1 LDKQN
6 SQNPVKKFIS
16 VFQYSGVALEIV
28 WSTSA
33 KLTIAMALTTLFAG
47 VLPAAIASVGGLFV
61 DVVSNAFQDDGSNTA
76 QLRSDALYYVFLEAG
91 LVVLMTGAQRI
102 NTVCQS
108 ILRVLLGNKI
118 NVMILEK
125 ALTLE
130 LAHFEDAEYYD
141 KLVRARREASSRPLS
156 LVIKTFD
163 LFRDIIALITI
174 GIWLFQF
181 SPYAVLLL
189 AVAGVPAFI
198 AEAKFSGEAFRI
210 HRRRSAERRM
220 QIYLEMVLTRED
232 GVKEVKL
239 LQLGKMFLQRYVD
252 IFLNIYKEDRS
263 LVLRRGIWGYILGLI
278 ASAAFYFAYGW
289 VGFAAIAGAITIGQ
303 MTMYIAQFRL
313 GQNSVTNSLT
323 SINGMYE
330 DNLYLSNLTEFLSHK
345 VPEQTGE
352 GIAGPNPDDGIR
364 FENVSFSYPGAQT
377 PALKNINLHITP
389 GESLAIVGEN
399 GSGKTT
405 LIKLLTRL
413 YTPTEG
419 RILVDGLDLQEWDTN
434 AIREKIGVIFQ
445 DFARYQLIVGENIGI
460 GDVDNIE
467 DGNQIEEAARK
478 GMADE
483 FVRDLP
489 LDYQTQLGTWFK
501 DGKELS
507 GGQWQKIALSRAFM
521 RSKADILILDEPTAA
536 IDARAEAEIFEH
548 FNDLTDNRIS
558 IIISLGTWFKDGKEL
573 SGGQWQKIALSRA
586 FMRSKADILILDEPT
601 AAIDARAEAEIFE
614 HFNDLTDNR
623 ISIIISH
630 RFSTVRRADHI
641 IVLEKAE
648 VLEQGS
654 HQQLLEMDGQ
664 YATLFNLQAK
674 GYQ

>member
-1 LDKQN
+1 MTAEKSSKSPL
-6 SQNPVKKFIS
+6 SRFLG
-16 VFQYSGVALEIV
+16 VFRYSAVAMRIV
-28 WSTSA
+28 WDTSA
-33 KLTIAMALTTLFAG
+33 SLMIAMALTTLIVG
-47 VLPAAIASVGGLFV
+47 LLPAAIASVGGLFV
-61 DVVSNAFQDDGSNTA
+61 DAVAGALGSA
-76 QLRSDALYYVFLEAG
+76 GAAAEVARSEALTFVYIEVG
-91 LVVLMTGAQRI
+91 LVLLMTAAQQA
-102 NTVCQS
+102 NTVCQA

-156 LVIKTFD
+156 LVTKTFN
-163 LFRDIIALITI
+163 LLRNVISLIAI
-174 GIWLFQF
+174 GAFLFQF

-189 AVAGVPAFI
+189 SIAGVPAFI
-198 AEAKFSGEAFRI
+198 AEAKFSGEAFRVNK
-210 HRRRSAERRM
+210 RRSAERRM

-239 LQLGKMFLQRYVD
+239 LQLGKIFLQRYVD
-252 IFLNIYKEDRS
+252 IFLAIYKEDRS
-263 LVLRRGIWGYILGLI
+263 LVLRRGVWGYGLGII
-278 ASAAFYFAYGW
+278 ASGAFYFAYGW

-313 GQNSVTNSLT
+313 GQSAVTSSLT
-323 SINGMYE
+323 SVNGMYE
-330 DNLYLSNLTEFLSHK
+330 DNLYLSNLTEYLEHE
-345 VPEQTGE
+345 VPEQSGNLH
-352 GIAGPNPDDGIR
+352 AGPRPEDGIR
-364 FENVSFSYPGAQT
+364 FESVSFFYPGSDVPALDNVS
-377 PALKNINLHITP
+377 LHITP

-413 YTPTEG
+413 YTPTQGQILLEG
-419 RILVDGLDLQEWDTN
+419 LPLQEWDIDTL
-434 AIREKIGVIFQ
+434 RRKIGVIFQ

-460 GDVDNIE
+460 GDSDNLASESEIE
-467 DGNQIEEAARK
+467 IAAKK

-489 LDYQTQLGTWFK
+489 SGYKTQLGTWFK

-507 GGQWQKIALSRAFM
+507 GGQWQKVALSRAFM

-536 IDARAEAEIFEH
+536 IDAKAEADIFAH
-548 FNDLTDNRIS
+548 FAELT
-558 IIISLGTWFKDGKEL
+558 
-573 SGGQWQKIALSRA
+573 A
-586 FMRSKADILILDEPT
+586 
-601 AAIDARAEAEIFE
+601 
-614 HFNDLTDNR
+614 NR

-641 IVLEKAE
+641 IVLEKSKIME
-648 VLEQGS
+648 KGS
-654 HQQLLEMDGQ
+654 HEELLELGGQ
-664 YATLFNLQAK
+664 YATLFKLQAE

>member
-1 LDKQN
+1 MK
-6 SQNPVKKFIS
+6 
-16 VFQYSGVALEIV
+16 IV
-28 WSTSA
+28 WGTSA
-33 KLTIAMALTTLFAG
+33 TLTLVMAATTVVSG

-61 DVVSNAFQDDGSNTA
+61 DAVASAIQNTGDA
-76 QLRSDALYYVFLEAG
+76 AEAVRSEVLFYVLVEAG
-91 LVVLMTGAQRI
+91 LVVIMTGAQKL

-141 KLVRARREASSRPLS
+141 KLVRARRDASSRPLS

-163 LFRDIIALITI
+163 LARDLVALLTI

-181 SPYAVLLL
+181 SPLAVLLL
-189 AVAGVPAFI
+189 GLAGIPAFL

-210 HRRRSAERRM
+210 HRRRSAERRV
-220 QIYLEMVLTRED
+220 QIYLEMVMTRED

-239 LQLGKMFLQRYVD
+239 LQLGKLFLQRYVG
-252 IFLNIYKEDRS
+252 IFRKIYKEDRK
-263 LVLRRGIWGYILGLI
+263 LVLRRGFWGYVLGLL

-289 VGFAAIAGAITIGQ
+289 VGFAAIAGAITIGK
-303 MTMYIAQFRL
+303 MTMYIAQFHL
-313 GQNSVTNSLT
+313 GQNAVTNSLT
-323 SINGMYE
+323 AVNGMYE
-330 DNLYLSNLTEFLSHK
+330 DNLYLSNLTEYLNHK
-345 VPEQTGE
+345 VPETTGNKT
-352 GIAGPNPDDGIR
+352 AGPDPSDGIR
-364 FENVSFSYPGAQT
+364 IENVSFFYPGSNI
-377 PALKNINLHITP
+377 PALNEVNLHIRP

-413 YTPTEG
+413 YQPSEG
-419 RILVDGLDLQEWDTN
+419 KIYLEGLDLKEWDIDTL
-434 AIREKIGVIFQ
+434 RKKIGVIFQ
-445 DFARYQLIVGENIGI
+445 DFARYQLLVGENIGI
-460 GDVDNIE
+460 GDVDELEQDELIE
-467 DGNQIEEAARK
+467 KAAEK

-483 FVRDLP
+483 FVKDLP
-489 LDYQTQLGTWFK
+489 QGYKTQLGTWFK

-536 IDARAEAEIFEH
+536 IDARAEAEIFSH
-548 FNDLTDNRIS
+548 FRDLTAN
-558 IIISLGTWFKDGKEL
+558 K
-573 SGGQWQKIALSRA
+573 
-586 FMRSKADILILDEPT
+586 
-601 AAIDARAEAEIFE
+601 
-614 HFNDLTDNR
+614 

-630 RFSTVRRADHI
+630 RFSTVRMADHI

-648 VLEQGS
+648 ILEQGS
-654 HQQLLEMDGQ
+654 HEGLLASGGQ
-664 YATLFNLQAK
+664 YATLFNLQAQ

>member
-1 LDKQN
+1 MENQDPQN
-6 SQNPVKKFIS
+6 SIKKFLA
-16 VFQYSGVALEIV
+16 VFQYSGVALQIV

-33 KLTIAMALTTLFAG
+33 KLTIAMALTTLVSGF
-47 VLPAAIASVGGLFV
+47 LPAVIASVGGLFV
-61 DVVSNAFQDDGSNTA
+61 DVVSNAFQDDGSNA
-76 QLRSDALYYVFLEAG
+76 EQLRSDALYYVFLEAG
-91 LVVLMTGAQRI
+91 LVVLITGAQRI
-102 NTVCQS
+102 STICQS

-163 LFRDIIALITI
+163 LFRDVIALTTI

-189 AVAGVPAFI
+189 GLAGVPAFL

-239 LQLGKMFLQRYVD
+239 LQLGRLFLERYVD
-252 IFLNIYKEDRS
+252 IFRNIYKEDRS
-263 LVLRRGIWGYILGLI
+263 LVLRRGFWGYILGLF

-330 DNLYLSNLTEFLSHK
+330 DNLYLSNLTEFLEHK
-345 VPEQTGE
+345 VPEHTGNKVQ
-352 GIAGPNPDDGIR
+352 GPDPADGIR
-364 FENVSFSYPGAQT
+364 FENVTFSYPGAQT
-377 PALKNINLHITP
+377 TALNCVNLHIIP
-389 GESLAIVGEN
+389 GQSLAIVGEN

-413 YTPTEG
+413 YAPTEG
-419 RILVDGLDLQEWDTN
+419 RILVDGLDLQEWDLDT
-434 AIREKIGVIFQ
+434 IREKVGVIFQ

-460 GDVDNIE
+460 GDVDSIGE
-467 DGNQIEEAARK
+467 DDQISEAARK
-478 GMADE
+478 GMAE
-483 FVRDLP
+483 AFVKDLP
-489 LDYQTQLGTWFK
+489 HKYQTQLGTWFK
-501 DGKELS
+501 DGQELS

-536 IDARAEAEIFEH
+536 IDARAEAEIFAH
-548 FNDLTDNRIS
+548 FGDLTN
-558 IIISLGTWFKDGKEL
+558 
-573 SGGQWQKIALSRA
+573 
-586 FMRSKADILILDEPT
+586 
-601 AAIDARAEAEIFE
+601 
-614 HFNDLTDNR
+614 NR

-630 RFSTVRRADHI
+630 RFSTVRMANHI

-648 VLEQGS
+648 IMEQGS
-654 HQQLLEMDGQ
+654 HQQLLDLDGQ

>member
-1 LDKQN
+1 MENQDPQN
-6 SQNPVKKFIS
+6 SIKKFLA
-16 VFQYSGVALEIV
+16 VFQYSGVALKIV

-33 KLTIAMALTTLFAG
+33 KLTIAMALTTLVSGF
-47 VLPAAIASVGGLFV
+47 LPAVIASVGGLFV
-61 DVVSNAFQDDGSNTA
+61 DVVSNAFQDDGSNA
-76 QLRSDALYYVFLEAG
+76 EQLRSDALYYVFLEAV

-102 NTVCQS
+102 STVCQS

-163 LFRDIIALITI
+163 LFRDVIALTTI

-189 AVAGVPAFI
+189 GLAGVPAFL

-239 LQLGKMFLQRYVD
+239 LQLGRLFLERYVD
-252 IFLNIYKEDRS
+252 IFRNIYKEDRS
-263 LVLRRGIWGYILGLI
+263 LVLRRGFWGYILGLF

-330 DNLYLSNLTEFLSHK
+330 DNLYLSNLTEFLEHK
-345 VPEQTGE
+345 VPEHTGNE
-352 GIAGPNPDDGIR
+352 VQGPDPADGIR
-364 FENVSFSYPGAQT
+364 FENVTFSYPGAQT
-377 PALKNINLHITP
+377 PALNCVNLHIIP
-389 GESLAIVGEN
+389 GQSLAIVGEN

-413 YTPTEG
+413 YAPTEG
-419 RILVDGLDLQEWDTN
+419 RILVDGLDLQEWDLDT
-434 AIREKIGVIFQ
+434 IREKVGVIFQ

-460 GDVDNIE
+460 GDVDSIGE
-467 DGNQIEEAARK
+467 DDQISEAARK
-478 GMADE
+478 GMAE
-483 FVRDLP
+483 AFVKDLP
-489 LDYQTQLGTWFK
+489 HKYQTQLGTWFK
-501 DGKELS
+501 DGQELS

-536 IDARAEAEIFEH
+536 IDARAEAEIFAH
-548 FNDLTDNRIS
+548 FGDLTN
-558 IIISLGTWFKDGKEL
+558 
-573 SGGQWQKIALSRA
+573 
-586 FMRSKADILILDEPT
+586 
-601 AAIDARAEAEIFE
+601 
-614 HFNDLTDNR
+614 NR

-630 RFSTVRRADHI
+630 RFSTVRMANHI

-648 VLEQGS
+648 IMEQGS
-654 HQQLLEMDGQ
+654 HQQLLDLDGQ

>member
-1 LDKQN
+1 MIDQVN
-6 SQNPVKKFIS
+6 NQEPPSSVRKFFS
-16 VFQYSGVALEIV
+16 VFQYSRVALEIV

-33 KLTIAMALTTLFAG
+33 ALTMAMAFSTLVSG

-61 DVVSNAFQDDGSNTA
+61 DAVASAFQQDSAAAEQARDDV
-76 QLRSDALYYVFLEAG
+76 LFYVFLELG
-91 LVVLMTGAQRI
+91 LVVFMTGAQRL
-102 NTVCQS
+102 NTICQS

-163 LFRDIIALITI
+163 LLRDLIALITI
-174 GIWLFQF
+174 GIFLFQF
-181 SPYAVLLL
+181 SVWAVALL
-189 AVAGVPAFI
+189 AIAGIPAFL

-239 LQLGKMFLQRYVD
+239 LQLGKLFLKRYVD
-252 IFLNIYKEDRS
+252 IFRSMYQEDRN
-263 LVLRRGIWGYILGLI
+263 LVLRRGFWGYVLGLL
-278 ASAAFYFAYGW
+278 ASSAFYFAYGW
-289 VGFAAIAGAITIGQ
+289 VGFATIAGAITIGQ

-313 GQNSVTNSLT
+313 GQNAVTNSLT
-323 SINGMYE
+323 AINGMYE
-330 DNLYLSNLTEFLSHK
+330 DNLYLSNLTEYLEHK
-345 VPEQTGE
+345 VPEQTGTE
-352 GIAGPNPDDGIR
+352 TLGFDRDDGIR
-364 FENVSFSYPGAQT
+364 FEDVSFSYPGSEI
-377 PALKNINLHITP
+377 PALNKVSLHIKP

-413 YTPTEG
+413 YSPSKG
-419 RILVDGLDLQEWDTN
+419 RIFLEGLELKEWDIETL
-434 AIREKIGVIFQ
+434 RQKIGVIFQ

-460 GDVDNIE
+460 GDVDEIE
-467 DGNQIEEAARK
+467 KDPLIEEAAKK
-478 GMADE
+478 GMADV

-489 LDYQTQLGTWFK
+489 RSYKTQLGTWFK

-536 IDARAEAEIFEH
+536 IDAKAEAEIFSH
-548 FNDLTDNRIS
+548 FGDLTDN
-558 IIISLGTWFKDGKEL
+558 K
-573 SGGQWQKIALSRA
+573 
-586 FMRSKADILILDEPT
+586 
-601 AAIDARAEAEIFE
+601 
-614 HFNDLTDNR
+614 

-641 IVLEKAE
+641 IVLEKGE
-648 VLEQGS
+648 IQEEGS
-654 HQQLLEMDGQ
+654 HSELLDKEGH
-664 YATLFNLQAK
+664 YATLFRLQAQ

>member
-1 LDKQN
+1 MEN
-6 SQNPVKKFIS
+6 PAPRNPVTRFIS
-16 VFQYSGVALEIV
+16 VFRYSGTAISIV

-33 KLTIAMALTTLFAG
+33 ALTIVMALTTLVAG

-61 DVVSNAFQDDGSNTA
+61 DAVVSALQLVDGDQEQA
-76 QLRSDALYYVFLEAG
+76 RSDVLFYVLVEAG
-91 LVVLMTGAQRI
+91 LVVLMTGAQRA

-163 LFRDIIALITI
+163 LLRDVIALITI

-181 SPYAVLLL
+181 SPWAVLLL
-189 AVAGVPAFI
+189 AAAGVPAFL

-239 LQLGKMFLQRYVD
+239 LQLGKLFLQRYVD

-263 LVLRRGIWGYILGLI
+263 LVLRRGFWGYVLGLL

-330 DNLYLSNLTEFLSHK
+330 DNLYLSNLTEYLDHK
-345 VPEQTGE
+345 VPEATGDKHT
-352 GIAGPNPDDGIR
+352 GPDPEDGIR
-364 FENVSFSYPGAQT
+364 FEQVSFYYPGSEVA
-377 PALKNINLHITP
+377 ALKSVSMHIRP

-413 YTPTEG
+413 YQPTEG
-419 RILVDGLDLQEWDTN
+419 QIFLEGLELSHWDIDTL
-434 AIREKIGVIFQ
+434 RQKIGVIFQ

-460 GDVDNIE
+460 GDVEEIE
-467 DGNQIEEAARK
+467 QDELISDAAKK
-478 GMADE
+478 GMADA
-483 FVRDLP
+483 FIKDLP
-489 LDYQTQLGTWFK
+489 SQYDTQLGTWFK

-521 RSKADILILDEPTAA
+521 RSKADVLILDEPTAA
-536 IDARAEAEIFEH
+536 IDARAEAEIFAH
-548 FNDLTDNRIS
+548 FRDLT
-558 IIISLGTWFKDGKEL
+558 
-573 SGGQWQKIALSRA
+573 
-586 FMRSKADILILDEPT
+586 SK
-601 AAIDARAEAEIFE
+601 RM
-614 HFNDLTDNR
+614 
-623 ISIIISH
+623 SIIISH
-630 RFSTVRRADHI
+630 RFSTVRMADHI
-641 IVLEKAE
+641 IVLEHGQIIE
-648 VLEQGS
+648 EGS
-654 HQQLLEMDGQ
+654 HDSLLADDGQ
-664 YATLFNLQAK
+664 YATLFNLQAQ

>member
-1 LDKQN
+1 MTAEKSSKSPL
-6 SQNPVKKFIS
+6 SRFLG
-16 VFQYSGVALEIV
+16 VFRYSAVAMRIV
-28 WSTSA
+28 WDTSA
-33 KLTIAMALTTLFAG
+33 PLMIAMALTTLIVG
-47 VLPAAIASVGGLFV
+47 LLPAAIASVGGLFV
-61 DVVSNAFQDDGSNTA
+61 DAVAGALGSA
-76 QLRSDALYYVFLEAG
+76 GAAAEVARSEAITFVYIEVG
-91 LVVLMTGAQRI
+91 LVLLMTAAQQA
-102 NTVCQS
+102 NTVCQA

-156 LVIKTFD
+156 LVTKTFN
-163 LFRDIIALITI
+163 LLRNVISLIAI
-174 GIWLFQF
+174 GAFLFQF

-189 AVAGVPAFI
+189 SIAGVPAFI
-198 AEAKFSGEAFRI
+198 AEAKFSGEAFRVNK
-210 HRRRSAERRM
+210 RRSAERRM

-239 LQLGKMFLQRYVD
+239 LQLGKIFLQRYVD
-252 IFLNIYKEDRS
+252 IFLAIYKEDRS
-263 LVLRRGIWGYILGLI
+263 LVLRRGVWGYGLGII
-278 ASAAFYFAYGW
+278 ASGAFYFAYGW

-313 GQNSVTNSLT
+313 GQSAVTSSLT
-323 SINGMYE
+323 SVNGMYE
-330 DNLYLSNLTEFLSHK
+330 DNLYLSNLTEYLEHE
-345 VPEQTGE
+345 VPEQSGNLH
-352 GIAGPNPDDGIR
+352 AGPRPEDGIR
-364 FENVSFSYPGAQT
+364 FESVSFFYPGSDVPALDNVS
-377 PALKNINLHITP
+377 LHITP

-413 YTPTEG
+413 YTPTQGQILLEG
-419 RILVDGLDLQEWDTN
+419 LPLQEWDIDTL
-434 AIREKIGVIFQ
+434 RRKIGVIFQ

-460 GDVDNIE
+460 GDSDNLASESEIE
-467 DGNQIEEAARK
+467 IAAKK

-489 LDYQTQLGTWFK
+489 SGYKTQLGTWFK

-507 GGQWQKIALSRAFM
+507 GGQWQKVALSRAFM

-536 IDARAEAEIFEH
+536 IDAKAEADIFAH
-548 FNDLTDNRIS
+548 FAELT
-558 IIISLGTWFKDGKEL
+558 
-573 SGGQWQKIALSRA
+573 A
-586 FMRSKADILILDEPT
+586 
-601 AAIDARAEAEIFE
+601 
-614 HFNDLTDNR
+614 NR

-641 IVLEKAE
+641 IVLEKSKIME
-648 VLEQGS
+648 KGS
-654 HQQLLEMDGQ
+654 HEELLALGGQ
-664 YATLFNLQAK
+664 YATLFKLQAE

>member
-1 LDKQN
+1 MESQD
-6 SQNPVKKFIS
+6 SQNPIAKFLS

-33 KLTIAMALTTLFAG
+33 KLTLVMALTTVVSG

-61 DVVSNAFQDDGSNTA
+61 DVVSSAFQSDGSDAEQIRN
-76 QLRSDALYYVFLEAG
+76 DALYYIFLEAG
-91 LVVLMTGAQRI
+91 LVVLMTGAQRL

-163 LFRDIIALITI
+163 LFRDMIALVTI

-189 AVAGVPAFI
+189 ALAGIPAFL

-239 LQLGKMFLQRYVD
+239 LKLGKMFLQRYID

-263 LVLRRGIWGYILGLI
+263 LVLRRGFWGYILGLV
-278 ASAAFYFAYGW
+278 ASAAFYLAYGW

-313 GQNSVTNSLT
+313 GQTAVTNSLT
-323 SINGMYE
+323 SVNGMYE
-330 DNLYLSNLTEFLSHK
+330 DNLYLSNLTEYLEHK
-345 VPEQTGE
+345 VPESTGE
-352 GIAGPNPDDGIR
+352 RRQGPDPDDGIR
-364 FENVSFSYPGAQT
+364 FENVSFYYPGSET
-377 PALKNINLHITP
+377 PALNKINLHITP

-413 YTPTEG
+413 YAPTEG
-419 RILVDGLDLQEWDTN
+419 RILVDGLDLQEWDTD

-460 GDVDNIE
+460 GDVANIDDE
-467 DGNQIEEAARK
+467 AEISEAARK
-478 GMADE
+478 GMAEE
-483 FVRDLP
+483 FVKDLP
-489 LDYQTQLGTWFK
+489 QSYQTQLGTWFK

-536 IDARAEAEIFEH
+536 IDARAEAEIFQH
-548 FNDLTDNRIS
+548 FGELTR
-558 IIISLGTWFKDGKEL
+558 
-573 SGGQWQKIALSRA
+573 
-586 FMRSKADILILDEPT
+586 
-601 AAIDARAEAEIFE
+601 
-614 HFNDLTDNR
+614 NR

-654 HQQLLEMDGQ
+654 HGELLELDGQ

-674 GYQ
+674 GYL

>member
-1 LDKQN
+1 MDNKDSPN
-6 SQNPVKKFIS
+6 SLRKVFA
-16 VFQYSGVALEIV
+16 VFQYSRVAIEIV

-33 KLTIAMALTTLFAG
+33 ALTMVMATTTLVTG
-47 VLPAAIASVGGLFV
+47 ILPAAIASVGGLFV
-61 DVVSNAFQDDGSNTA
+61 DAVSSIFQQTGVSVEQA
-76 QLRSDALYYVFLEAG
+76 RSDVLFYVFVEVG
-91 LVVLMTGAQRI
+91 LVILMTGAQRV
-102 NTVCQS
+102 NSVCQS
-108 ILRVLLGNKI
+108 IMRVLLGNKI

-141 KLVRARREASSRPLS
+141 KLTRARREASSRPLS

-163 LFRDIIALITI
+163 LMRDLVLLITI

-189 AVAGVPAFI
+189 AGAGVPAFI
-198 AEAKFSGEAFRI
+198 AEAKFSGEAFRLF
-210 HRRRSAERRM
+210 RRRSAERRM
-220 QIYLEMVLTRED
+220 QFYLELVLTRED

-239 LQLGKMFLQRYVD
+239 LQLGKLFLRRYVD
-252 IFLNIYKEDRS
+252 IFKNIYREDRN
-263 LVLRRGIWGYILGLI
+263 LVIRRGFWGYILGLL

-289 VGFAAIAGAITIGQ
+289 VGFAALAGAITIGQ

-313 GQNSVTNSLT
+313 GQTAVTNSL
-323 SINGMYE
+323 SAINGMYE
-330 DNLYLSNLTEFLSHK
+330 DNLYLSTLTEYLEHE
-345 VPEQTGE
+345 VPEQTGDQTE
-352 GIAGPNPDDGIR
+352 VPSPRDGIR
-364 FENVSFSYPGAQT
+364 FENVSFYYPGNAA
-377 PALKNINLHITP
+377 PALNSVSLHIKP

-419 RILVDGLDLQEWDTN
+419 QIFLEGLELNEWDID
-434 AIREKIGVIFQ
+434 ALRQKIGVIFQ

-460 GDVDNIE
+460 GDVEAIGE
-467 DGNQIEEAARK
+467 EARVEEAARK
-478 GMADE
+478 GMADV
-483 FVRDLP
+483 FVKDLP
-489 LDYQTQLGTWFK
+489 KSYNTQLGTWFK

-536 IDARAEAEIFEH
+536 IDARAEAEIFAH
-548 FNDLTDNRIS
+548 FRDLTAN
-558 IIISLGTWFKDGKEL
+558 K
-573 SGGQWQKIALSRA
+573 
-586 FMRSKADILILDEPT
+586 
-601 AAIDARAEAEIFE
+601 
-614 HFNDLTDNR
+614 

-630 RFSTVRRADHI
+630 RFSTVRMADHI
-641 IVLEKAE
+641 IVLEKAK
-648 VLEQGS
+648 VLEEGS
-654 HQQLLEMDGQ
+654 HQELLEADGQ

>member
-1 LDKQN
+1 MDKQD
-6 SQNPVKKFIS
+6 SQNRLKKFIS

-76 QLRSDALYYVFLEAG
+76 QLRSEALYYVFLEAG

-413 YTPTEG
+413 YAPTEG

-460 GDVDNIE
+460 GDVDNID
-467 DGNQIEEAARK
+467 DGNQIAEAARK

-489 LDYQTQLGTWFK
+489 LDYQTQ
-501 DGKELS
+501 
-507 GGQWQKIALSRAFM
+507 
-521 RSKADILILDEPTAA
+521 
-536 IDARAEAEIFEH
+536 
-548 FNDLTDNRIS
+548 
-558 IIISLGTWFKDGKEL
+558 LGTWFKDGKEL

>member
-1 LDKQN
+1 MDKQASPN
-6 SQNPVKKFIS
+6 SISKFIS
-16 VFQYSGVALEIV
+16 VFQYSGTAVELV

-33 KLTIAMALTTLFAG
+33 TLTMMMGLTTLVAG
-47 VLPAAIASVGGLFV
+47 ILPAAIASVGGLFV
-61 DVVSNAFQDDGSNTA
+61 DAVSTAFQQTGEVAEQARSNA
-76 QLRSDALYYVFLEAG
+76 LMYVFWEAG
-91 LVVLMTGAQRI
+91 LVVLITGAQRV
-102 NTVCQS
+102 NQVCQS

-130 LAHFEDAEYYD
+130 LAHFEDSEFYD

-163 LFRDIIALITI
+163 LARDVILLISI
-174 GIWLFQF
+174 GLWLFQF

-189 AVAGVPAFI
+189 GVAGVPAFL

-239 LQLGKMFLQRYVD
+239 LQLGKLFLQRYVD

-263 LVLRRGIWGYILGLI
+263 LVLRRGFWGYVLGLL

-313 GQNSVTNSLT
+313 GQNAVTSSLT

-330 DNLYLSNLTEFLSHK
+330 DNLYLSNLTEYLSHK
-345 VPEQTGE
+345 VPEQTGKE
-352 GIAGPNPDDGIR
+352 KSGPKPTDGIR
-364 FENVSFSYPGAQT
+364 FEDVSFYYPGSDVA
-377 PALKNINLHITP
+377 ALSHINLHIVP

-413 YTPTEG
+413 YTPSEGKIFLEGLELKEWNTEAL
-419 RILVDGLDLQEWDTN
+419 RQ
-434 AIREKIGVIFQ
+434 KIGVIFQ
-445 DFARYQLIVGENIGI
+445 DFTRYQLIVGENIGI
-460 GDVDNIE
+460 GDVDYIYQDE
-467 DGNQIEEAARK
+467 RIEEAARK
-478 GMADE
+478 GMADV
-483 FVRDLP
+483 FVKDLP
-489 LDYQTQLGTWFK
+489 NSYQTQLGTWFK
-501 DGKELS
+501 DGRELS

-521 RSKADILILDEPTAA
+521 RNQADILILDEPTAS
-536 IDARAEAEIFEH
+536 IDAKAEAEIFAH
-548 FNDLTDNRIS
+548 FRDLTAN
-558 IIISLGTWFKDGKEL
+558 K
-573 SGGQWQKIALSRA
+573 
-586 FMRSKADILILDEPT
+586 
-601 AAIDARAEAEIFE
+601 
-614 HFNDLTDNR
+614 

-630 RFSTVRRADHI
+630 RFSTVRMADHI
-641 IVLEKAE
+641 IVLDKAE
-648 VLEQGS
+648 IMERGS
-654 HQQLLEMDGQ
+654 HHQLLELDGQ
-664 YATLFNLQAK
+664 YATLFKLQAR

>member
-1 LDKQN
+1 MDSKE
-6 SQNPVKKFIS
+6 STNPIKKFVS
-16 VFQYSGVALEIV
+16 VFRYSGVALDIV

-33 KLTIAMALTTLFAG
+33 ALTITMALTTLLTG
-47 VLPAAIASVGGLFV
+47 VLPAGIASVGGLFV
-61 DVVSNAFQDDGSNTA
+61 DAIATA
-76 QLRSDALYYVFLEAG
+76 LRDTGDSGVTARSDVLFYVFLEAG
-91 LVVLMTGAQRI
+91 LVVIMTGAQRVNSI
-102 NTVCQS
+102 CQS

-130 LAHFEDAEYYD
+130 LAHFEDSEYYD

-163 LFRDIIALITI
+163 LLRNVIALFTI

-189 AVAGVPAFI
+189 GLAGVPAFL

-210 HRRRSAERRM
+210 HRQRSAERRM

-239 LQLGKMFLQRYVD
+239 LQLGKLFLQRYID
-252 IFLNIYKEDRS
+252 IFTNIYKEDRN
-263 LVLRRGIWGYILGLI
+263 LVLRRGFWGYVLGLL

-303 MTMYIAQFRL
+303 MTMYIAQFRI
-313 GQNSVTNSLT
+313 GQNSVTDSLT

-330 DNLYLSNLTEFLSHK
+330 DNLYLSNLTEYLAHK
-345 VPEQTGE
+345 VPEHTGE
-352 GIAGPNPDDGIR
+352 KHVGPDPSDGIR
-364 FENVSFSYPGAQT
+364 IEGVSFYYPGSTTA
-377 PALKNINLHITP
+377 ALKNINLHIKP

-413 YTPTEG
+413 YSPTEG
-419 RILVDGLDLQEWDTN
+419 KISIDGLELSEWDVDSL
-434 AIREKIGVIFQ
+434 RQKVGVIFQ

-460 GDVDNIE
+460 GDVGDIAE
-467 DGNQIEEAARK
+467 TQRIAEAAVK
-478 GMADE
+478 GMAED
-483 FVRDLP
+483 FIKDLP
-489 LDYQTQLGTWFK
+489 NGYNTQLGTWFK

-521 RSKADILILDEPTAA
+521 RNKADILILDEPTAA
-536 IDARAEAEIFEH
+536 IDARAEAEIFAH
-548 FNDLTDNRIS
+548 FRDLT
-558 IIISLGTWFKDGKEL
+558 
-573 SGGQWQKIALSRA
+573 A
-586 FMRSKADILILDEPT
+586 
-601 AAIDARAEAEIFE
+601 
-614 HFNDLTDNR
+614 NR

-630 RFSTVRRADHI
+630 RFSTVRMADHI
-641 IVLEKAE
+641 IVLEKSE
-648 VLEQGS
+648 ILEQGS
-654 HQQLLEMDGQ
+654 HSELLAANGQ

>member
-1 LDKQN
+1 MEKQDP
-6 SQNPVKKFIS
+6 QNPIKKFLS
-16 VFQYSGVALEIV
+16 VFQYSGVALKIV

-33 KLTIAMALTTLFAG
+33 KLTIAMALTTLVSGF
-47 VLPAAIASVGGLFV
+47 LPALIASVGGLFV
-61 DVVSNAFQDDGSNTA
+61 DVVSNAFQDDGSNA
-76 QLRSDALYYVFLEAG
+76 EQLRSDALYYVFLEAG

-102 NTVCQS
+102 STVCQS

-163 LFRDIIALITI
+163 LFRDVIALTTI

-189 AVAGVPAFI
+189 GLAGVPAFL

-239 LQLGKMFLQRYVD
+239 LQLGRLFLERYVD
-252 IFLNIYKEDRS
+252 IFRNIYKEDRS
-263 LVLRRGIWGYILGLI
+263 LVLRRGFWGYILGLF

-330 DNLYLSNLTEFLSHK
+330 DNLYLSNLTEFLEHK
-345 VPEQTGE
+345 VPEHTGDKTQ
-352 GIAGPNPDDGIR
+352 GPDPADGIR

-377 PALKNINLHITP
+377 PALNCVNLHIIP

-413 YTPTEG
+413 YAPTEG
-419 RILVDGLDLQEWDTN
+419 RILVDGLDLQEWDLDT
-434 AIREKIGVIFQ
+434 IREKVGVIFQ

-460 GDVDNIE
+460 GDVDSIGE
-467 DGNQIEEAARK
+467 DDQISEAARK
-478 GMADE
+478 GMAE
-483 FVRDLP
+483 AFVKDLP
-489 LDYQTQLGTWFK
+489 HKYQTQLGTWFK
-501 DGKELS
+501 DGQELS

-536 IDARAEAEIFEH
+536 IDARAEAEIFAH
-548 FNDLTDNRIS
+548 FD
-558 IIISLGTWFKDGKEL
+558 
-573 SGGQWQKIALSRA
+573 
-586 FMRSKADILILDEPT
+586 
-601 AAIDARAEAEIFE
+601 
-614 HFNDLTDNR
+614 DLTDNR

-630 RFSTVRRADHI
+630 RFSTVRMANHI

-648 VLEQGS
+648 IMEQGS
-654 HQQLLEMDGQ
+654 HQQLLDLDGQ

>member
-1 LDKQN
+1 MDTQESNN
-6 SQNPVKKFIS
+6 SVHKFLS
-16 VFQYSGVALEIV
+16 VFQYSKVALEIV
-28 WSTSA
+28 WSTSTA
-33 KLTIAMALTTLFAG
+33 LTIVMAISTLVSG

-61 DVVSNAFQDDGSNTA
+61 DAVASALQQTGEVAEQA
-76 QLRSDALYYVFLEAG
+76 QSDLLFYVFLELG
-91 LVVLMTGAQRI
+91 LVVIMTGAQKL

-108 ILRVLLGNKI
+108 ILRVLLGNKV

-163 LFRDIIALITI
+163 LMRDVISLIAI
-174 GIWLFQF
+174 GIFLFQF
-181 SPYAVLLL
+181 SVWAVALL
-189 AVAGVPAFI
+189 AIAGVPAFV

-239 LQLGKMFLQRYVD
+239 LQLGKLFLQRYVD
-252 IFLNIYKEDRS
+252 IFRNIYKEDRN
-263 LVLRRGIWGYILGLI
+263 LVLRRGLWGYVLGLL
-278 ASAAFYFAYGW
+278 ASGAFYFAYGW

-313 GQNSVTNSLT
+313 GQNAVTNSLT
-323 SINGMYE
+323 AVNGMYE
-330 DNLYLSNLTEFLSHK
+330 DNLYLSNLTEYLEHK
-345 VPEQTGE
+345 IPEQSGNKT
-352 GIAGPNPDDGIR
+352 IGPNPEDGIR
-364 FENVSFSYPGAQT
+364 FEEVTFVYPDSEKPALNNVS
-377 PALKNINLHITP
+377 LHIKP

-413 YTPTEG
+413 YTPVSG
-419 RILVDGLDLQEWDTN
+419 RIFLEGLELKEWDIE
-434 AIREKIGVIFQ
+434 ALRKKIGVIFQ
-445 DFARYQLIVGENIGI
+445 DFAHYQLIVGENIGI
-460 GDVDNIE
+460 GDVDEIE
-467 DGNQIEEAARK
+467 QEPRIEEAAQK
-478 GMADE
+478 GMADV
-483 FVRDLP
+483 FVKDLP
-489 LDYQTQLGTWFK
+489 QGYKTQLGTWFK

-536 IDARAEAEIFEH
+536 IDARAEAEIFNH
-548 FNDLTDNRIS
+548 FRDLTAN
-558 IIISLGTWFKDGKEL
+558 K
-573 SGGQWQKIALSRA
+573 
-586 FMRSKADILILDEPT
+586 
-601 AAIDARAEAEIFE
+601 
-614 HFNDLTDNR
+614 

-630 RFSTVRRADHI
+630 RFSTVRMADHI
-641 IVLEKAE
+641 IVLEQGKIQE
-648 VLEQGS
+648 EGS
-654 HQQLLEMDGQ
+654 HTDLLGNGGQ
-664 YATLFNLQAK
+664 YATLFNLQAQ

>member
-1 LDKQN
+1 MDTQESNN
-6 SQNPVKKFIS
+6 SVHKFLS
-16 VFQYSGVALEIV
+16 VFQYSKVALEIV

-33 KLTIAMALTTLFAG
+33 ALTIVMAISTLVSG

-61 DVVSNAFQDDGSNTA
+61 DAVASALQQTGEVAEQA
-76 QLRSDALYYVFLEAG
+76 QSDLLFYVFLELG
-91 LVVLMTGAQRI
+91 LVVIMTGAQKL

-108 ILRVLLGNKI
+108 ILRVLLGNKV

-163 LFRDIIALITI
+163 LMRDVISLIAI
-174 GIWLFQF
+174 GIFLFQF
-181 SPYAVLLL
+181 SVWAVALL
-189 AVAGVPAFI
+189 AIAGVPAFV

-239 LQLGKMFLQRYVD
+239 LQLGKLFLQRYVD
-252 IFLNIYKEDRS
+252 IFRNIYKEDRN
-263 LVLRRGIWGYILGLI
+263 LVLRRGLWGYVLGLL
-278 ASAAFYFAYGW
+278 ASGAFYFAYGW

-313 GQNSVTNSLT
+313 GQNAVTNSLT
-323 SINGMYE
+323 AVNGMYE
-330 DNLYLSNLTEFLSHK
+330 DNLYLSNLTEYLEHK
-345 VPEQTGE
+345 IPEQTGNKTV
-352 GIAGPNPDDGIR
+352 GPNPEDGIR
-364 FENVSFSYPGAQT
+364 FEEVTFVYPDSEKPALNNVS
-377 PALKNINLHITP
+377 LHIKP

-413 YTPTEG
+413 YTPVSG
-419 RILVDGLDLQEWDTN
+419 RIFLEGLELKEWDIE
-434 AIREKIGVIFQ
+434 ALRKKIGVIFQ
-445 DFARYQLIVGENIGI
+445 DFAHYQLIVGENIGI
-460 GDVDNIE
+460 GDVDEIE
-467 DGNQIEEAARK
+467 QEPRIEEAAQK
-478 GMADE
+478 GMADV
-483 FVRDLP
+483 FVKDLP
-489 LDYQTQLGTWFK
+489 QGYKTQLGTWFK

-536 IDARAEAEIFEH
+536 IDARAEAEIFNH
-548 FNDLTDNRIS
+548 FRDLTAN
-558 IIISLGTWFKDGKEL
+558 K
-573 SGGQWQKIALSRA
+573 
-586 FMRSKADILILDEPT
+586 
-601 AAIDARAEAEIFE
+601 
-614 HFNDLTDNR
+614 

-630 RFSTVRRADHI
+630 RFSTVRMADHI
-641 IVLEKAE
+641 IVLEQGKIQE
-648 VLEQGS
+648 EGS
-654 HQQLLEMDGQ
+654 HTDLLGNGGQ
-664 YATLFNLQAK
+664 YATLFNLQAQ

>member
-1 LDKQN
+1 LATSDTASKPTDTA
-6 SQNPVKKFIS
+6 SSAEPGSVRKFLS
-16 VFQYSGVALEIV
+16 VFQYSRVAMEIV

-33 KLTIAMALTTLFAG
+33 TLTLVMAATTLVSG

-61 DVVSNAFQDDGSNTA
+61 DAVASAIQNTGDA
-76 QLRSDALYYVFLEAG
+76 AEAARSEVLFYVLVEAG
-91 LVVLMTGAQRI
+91 LVVIMTGAQKL

-163 LFRDIIALITI
+163 LARDVVALLTI

-181 SPYAVLLL
+181 SAYAVLLL
-189 AVAGVPAFI
+189 GLAGIPAFL

-210 HRRRSAERRM
+210 HRRRSAERRV

-239 LQLGKMFLQRYVD
+239 LQLGKLFLQRYVD
-252 IFLNIYKEDRS
+252 IFRKIYKEDRN
-263 LVLRRGIWGYILGLI
+263 LVLRRGFWGYVLGLL

-313 GQNSVTNSLT
+313 GQNAVTNSLT
-323 SINGMYE
+323 AVNGMYE
-330 DNLYLSNLTEFLSHK
+330 DNLYLSNLTEYLNHK
-345 VPEQTGE
+345 VPETTGNKT
-352 GIAGPNPDDGIR
+352 AGPDPSDGIR
-364 FENVSFSYPGAQT
+364 IENVSFFYPGSNI
-377 PALKNINLHITP
+377 PALNKVNLHIRP

-413 YTPTEG
+413 YQPSEG
-419 RILVDGLDLQEWDTN
+419 TIYLEGLDLKDWDIDTL
-434 AIREKIGVIFQ
+434 RKKIGVIFQ
-445 DFARYQLIVGENIGI
+445 DFARYQLLVGENIGI
-460 GDVDNIE
+460 GDVDE
-467 DGNQIEEAARK
+467 LEQDELIEEAAEK

-483 FVRDLP
+483 FVKDLP
-489 LDYQTQLGTWFK
+489 QGYKTQLGTWFK

-536 IDARAEAEIFEH
+536 IDARAEAEIFAH
-548 FNDLTDNRIS
+548 FRDLTAN
-558 IIISLGTWFKDGKEL
+558 K
-573 SGGQWQKIALSRA
+573 
-586 FMRSKADILILDEPT
+586 
-601 AAIDARAEAEIFE
+601 
-614 HFNDLTDNR
+614 

-630 RFSTVRRADHI
+630 RFSTVRMADHI

-648 VLEQGS
+648 ILEEGS
-654 HQQLLEMDGQ
+654 HEELLASDGQ
-664 YATLFNLQAK
+664 YATLFNLQAQ

>member
-1 LDKQN
+1 
-6 SQNPVKKFIS
+6 
-16 VFQYSGVALEIV
+16 
-28 WSTSA
+28 
-33 KLTIAMALTTLFAG
+33 MALTTLVSGF
-47 VLPAAIASVGGLFV
+47 LPAVIASVGGLFV
-61 DVVSNAFQDDGSNTA
+61 DVVSNAFQDDGSNA
-76 QLRSDALYYVFLEAG
+76 EQLRNDALYYVFLEAG

-102 NTVCQS
+102 STVCQS

-163 LFRDIIALITI
+163 LFRDVIALTTI

-189 AVAGVPAFI
+189 GLAGVPAFL

-239 LQLGKMFLQRYVD
+239 LQLGRLFLERYVD
-252 IFLNIYKEDRS
+252 IFRNIYKEDRS
-263 LVLRRGIWGYILGLI
+263 LVLRRGFWGYILGLF

-330 DNLYLSNLTEFLSHK
+330 DNLYLSNLTEFLEHK
-345 VPEQTGE
+345 VPEHTGNKVQ
-352 GIAGPNPDDGIR
+352 GPDPADGIR
-364 FENVSFSYPGAQT
+364 FENVTFSYPGAQT
-377 PALKNINLHITP
+377 PALNCVNLHIIP
-389 GESLAIVGEN
+389 GQSLAIVGEN

-413 YTPTEG
+413 YAPTEG
-419 RILVDGLDLQEWDTN
+419 RILVDGLDLQEWDLDT
-434 AIREKIGVIFQ
+434 IREKVGVIFQ

-460 GDVDNIE
+460 GDVDSIGE
-467 DGNQIEEAARK
+467 DDQISEAARK
-478 GMADE
+478 GMAE
-483 FVRDLP
+483 AFVKDLP
-489 LDYQTQLGTWFK
+489 HKYQTQLGTWFK
-501 DGKELS
+501 DGQELS

-521 RSKADILILDEPTAA
+521 RSKAEILILDEPTAA
-536 IDARAEAEIFEH
+536 IDARAEAEIFAH
-548 FNDLTDNRIS
+548 FGDLTN
-558 IIISLGTWFKDGKEL
+558 
-573 SGGQWQKIALSRA
+573 
-586 FMRSKADILILDEPT
+586 
-601 AAIDARAEAEIFE
+601 
-614 HFNDLTDNR
+614 NR

-630 RFSTVRRADHI
+630 RFSTVRMANHI

-648 VLEQGS
+648 IMEQGS
-654 HQQLLEMDGQ
+654 HQQLLDLDGQ

>member
-1 LDKQN
+1 MTAEKSSKSPL
-6 SQNPVKKFIS
+6 SRFLG
-16 VFQYSGVALEIV
+16 VFRYSAVAMRIV
-28 WSTSA
+28 WDTSA
-33 KLTIAMALTTLFAG
+33 PLMIAMALTTLIVG
-47 VLPAAIASVGGLFV
+47 LLPAAIASVGGLFV
-61 DVVSNAFQDDGSNTA
+61 DAVAGALGSA
-76 QLRSDALYYVFLEAG
+76 GAAAEVARSEALTFVYIEVG
-91 LVVLMTGAQRI
+91 LVLLMTAAQQA
-102 NTVCQS
+102 NTVCQAV
-108 ILRVLLGNKI
+108 LRVLLGNKI

-156 LVIKTFD
+156 LVTKTFD
-163 LFRDIIALITI
+163 LLRNVISLIAI
-174 GIWLFQF
+174 GVFLFQF

-189 AVAGVPAFI
+189 SIAGVPAFI
-198 AEAKFSGEAFRI
+198 AEAKFSGEAFRVNK
-210 HRRRSAERRM
+210 RRSAERRM

-239 LQLGKMFLQRYVD
+239 LQLGKIFLQRYVD
-252 IFLNIYKEDRS
+252 IFLAIYKEDRS
-263 LVLRRGIWGYILGLI
+263 LVLRRGVWGYGLGII
-278 ASAAFYFAYGW
+278 ASGAFYFAYGW

-313 GQNSVTNSLT
+313 GQSAVTSSLT
-323 SINGMYE
+323 SVNGMYE
-330 DNLYLSNLTEFLSHK
+330 DNLYLSNLTEYLEHE
-345 VPEQTGE
+345 VPEQSGNLH
-352 GIAGPNPDDGIR
+352 AGSRPEDGIR
-364 FENVSFSYPGAQT
+364 FESVSFFYPGSDVPALDNVS
-377 PALKNINLHITP
+377 LHITP

-413 YTPTEG
+413 YTPTQGQILLEG
-419 RILVDGLDLQEWDTN
+419 LPLQEWEIDTL
-434 AIREKIGVIFQ
+434 RRKIGVIFQ

-460 GDVDNIE
+460 GDSDNLASESEIE
-467 DGNQIEEAARK
+467 IAAKK

-489 LDYQTQLGTWFK
+489 SGYKTQLGTWFK

-507 GGQWQKIALSRAFM
+507 GGQWQKVALSRAFM

-536 IDARAEAEIFEH
+536 IDAKAEADIFAH
-548 FNDLTDNRIS
+548 FAELT
-558 IIISLGTWFKDGKEL
+558 
-573 SGGQWQKIALSRA
+573 A
-586 FMRSKADILILDEPT
+586 
-601 AAIDARAEAEIFE
+601 
-614 HFNDLTDNR
+614 NR

-641 IVLEKAE
+641 IVLEKSKIM
-648 VLEQGS
+648 EQGS
-654 HQQLLEMDGQ
+654 HEELLELGGQ
-664 YATLFNLQAK
+664 YATLFKLQAE

>member
-1 LDKQN
+1 M
-6 SQNPVKKFIS
+6 
-16 VFQYSGVALEIV
+16 EIV

-33 KLTIAMALTTLFAG
+33 TLTLVMAATTLVSG

-61 DVVSNAFQDDGSNTA
+61 DAVASAIQNTGDA
-76 QLRSDALYYVFLEAG
+76 AEAARSEVLFYVLVEAG
-91 LVVLMTGAQRI
+91 LVVIMTGAQKL

-163 LFRDIIALITI
+163 LARDVVALLTI

-181 SPYAVLLL
+181 SAYAVLLL
-189 AVAGVPAFI
+189 GLAGIPAFL

-210 HRRRSAERRM
+210 HRRRSAERRV

-239 LQLGKMFLQRYVD
+239 LQLGKLFLQRYVD
-252 IFLNIYKEDRS
+252 IFRKIYKEDRN
-263 LVLRRGIWGYILGLI
+263 LVLRRGFWGYVLGLL

-313 GQNSVTNSLT
+313 GQNAVTNSLT
-323 SINGMYE
+323 AVNGMYE
-330 DNLYLSNLTEFLSHK
+330 DNLYLSNLTEYLNHK
-345 VPEQTGE
+345 VPETTGNKT
-352 GIAGPNPDDGIR
+352 AGPDPSDGIR
-364 FENVSFSYPGAQT
+364 IENVSFFYPGSNI
-377 PALKNINLHITP
+377 PALNKVNLHIRP

-413 YTPTEG
+413 YQPSEG
-419 RILVDGLDLQEWDTN
+419 AIYLEGLDLKEWDIDTL
-434 AIREKIGVIFQ
+434 RKKIGVIFQ
-445 DFARYQLIVGENIGI
+445 DFARYQLLVGENIGI
-460 GDVDNIE
+460 GDVDE
-467 DGNQIEEAARK
+467 LEQDELIEEAAEK

-483 FVRDLP
+483 FVKDLP
-489 LDYQTQLGTWFK
+489 QGYKTQLGTWFK

-536 IDARAEAEIFEH
+536 IDARAEAEIFAH
-548 FNDLTDNRIS
+548 FRDLTAN
-558 IIISLGTWFKDGKEL
+558 K
-573 SGGQWQKIALSRA
+573 
-586 FMRSKADILILDEPT
+586 
-601 AAIDARAEAEIFE
+601 
-614 HFNDLTDNR
+614 

-630 RFSTVRRADHI
+630 RFSTVRMADHI

-648 VLEQGS
+648 ILEEGS
-654 HQQLLEMDGQ
+654 HEELLASDGQ
-664 YATLFNLQAK
+664 YATLFNLQAQ